1 MSNLISYN
9 KSTIYGES
17 TCDYLWIYNDIASSA
32 LVESSKIYNYEPNW
46 LNPTTLLALFN
57 NSLNAGNVEGLEENI
72 ISWLIY
78 RQEPTSTAL
87 KFIAELPVSTNNI
100 IDYNIKNNKSYKYV
114 IFPVTESMIG
124 LQLEA
129 DNYTTANWSDWSLLQ
144 LEKSDIDN
152 LYYADI
158 KNNWSLQLNL
168 ESGNLVHTI
177 EKFQVNNFLQY
188 PTINT
193 GKRNYSTNNIKC
205 LLGKYEN
212 DLYKD
217 TIERQKQFRAFIKSN
232 SLKFLRDIKGNSFLV
247 ETIGNNFKYHD
258 EVEQQLTTIDFNFI
272 EIESLEEMNIIEK

>member
-114 IFPVTESMIG
+114 IFPVTELMIG

-212 DLYKD
+212 DLYED

>member
-212 DLYKD
+212 DLYED

>member
-87 KFIAELPVSTNNI
+87 KFIAELPVFTNNI

-212 DLYKD
+212 DLYED

>member
-87 KFIAELPVSTNNI
+87 KFIAELPVSTSNI

-212 DLYKD
+212 DLYED

>member
-32 LVESSKIYNYEPNW
+32 LVESSKFYNYEPNW

-212 DLYKD
+212 DLYED